1 MYGIIEAL
9 LMGLAE
15 LFPTAYIASIK
26 QLKFRV
32 YIYINLIVFT
42 IIFSFIFLFN
52 SIIIFSKLD
61 LSNND
66 WLYLLY

>member
-32 YIYINLIVFT
+32 YIYI
-42 IIFSFIFLFN
+42 
-52 SIIIFSKLD
+52 
-61 LSNND
+61 
-66 WLYLLY
+66 Y

>member
-1 MYGIIEAL
+1 MVLLKKCHFCIYLFIYIYIYCRTNPIITMYGIIEAL

-32 YIYINLIVFT
+32 YIYI
-42 IIFSFIFLFN
+42 
-52 SIIIFSKLD
+52 
-61 LSNND
+61 
-66 WLYLLY
+66 Y